1 MKSAGWTLL
10 VFSSLLLAG
19 CTVGPNFKRPH
30 ASVPSQW
37 TVASTRGISTK
48 SPETDDWWSSFQDPE
63 LNSLVER
70 SAKQNLDLKLALERV
85 QEARAARGV
94 ARSGYFPSI
103 DGAASATRNR
113 QRIIVPAGPQKSA
126 VIVPIEYNN
135 FQGGFAA
142 SWELDVF
149 GGIRRSVQAAT
160 ADMTAAEE
168 NRRDVL
174 IILLGDVGRVYAQ
187 LRGFQRRLE
196 IANKNIKTQ
205 QETLDLTST
214 RAKAGLA
221 NELDVSRAAAQLES
235 TKAVVPT
242 LLSGIDVSIHR
253 LSVLLAEEPGALR
266 SELEKTNPIPSA
278 GPEVDVGLPSDL
290 LKRRPDI
297 RRSEAQLA
305 AATARI
311 GEAKADLFPRFV
323 LTGTAGRQAAQL
335 HDLTLGA
342 GNFFS
347 VGPGI
352 SLPLFT
358 GGRIRSNIAVQTSRQ
373 REAVIG
379 YQSTVLNALEEVE
392 NALVSYSQEQE
403 RRDRLN
409 DAVAHSQLAVD
420 LATEQYKA
428 GLVDFLSVLDAQRDL
443 YANEDQLVQSQ
454 TSVTTNLVGLYRALG
469 GGWNLGRTVATSK
482 STPERVSS
490 TAESPDQQ
498 KRQEWIAAL
507 DKTESL
513 KPRAVIAGHK
523 RPGNDD
529 SPKII
534 EETRQY
540 IRDFERLAMQ
550 TTTAQE
556 LYDQML
562 KLYPDWINRGALW
575 TSVRAIKT

>member
-1 MKSAGWTLL
+1 MRRPSSILL
-10 VFSSLLLAG
+10 VISIPLLAG
-19 CTVGPNFKRPH
+19 CAVGPNYKRPQ
-30 ASVPSQW
+30 AAVPTQW
-37 TVASTRGISTK
+37 TVAPTRGTETK
-48 SPETDDWWSSFQDPE
+48 SPETDEWWASFQDPE

-70 SAKQNLDLKLALERV
+70 SASRNLDLKLALERV

-103 DGAASATRNR
+103 DGAASGTRNR
-113 QRIIVPAGPQKSA
+113 QRVIGPVGPQNSP
-126 VIVPIEYNN
+126 VIVPVEFNN
-135 FQGGFAA
+135 FQGGLSA

-149 GGIRRSVQAAT
+149 GGTRRRVQAAT
-160 ADMTAAEE
+160 ADATAAEE

-174 IILLGDVGRVYAQ
+174 VILLGDVGRVYAQ

-205 QETLDLTST
+205 QDTLDLTSA

-221 NELDVSRAAAQLES
+221 TELDVSRAAAQLES
-235 TKAVVPT
+235 TRAIVPS

-253 LSVLLAEEPGALR
+253 LSVLLGEEPGALR
-266 SELEKTNPIPSA
+266 TELEKVSPIPSA
-278 GPEVDVGLPSDL
+278 GPKVDVGLPSDL

-323 LTGTAGRQAAQL
+323 LTGTAGRQATQL

-347 VGPGI
+347 AGPGI

-373 REAVIG
+373 REALIG

-409 DAVAHSQLAVD
+409 EAVSHSQLAVD

-454 TSVTTNLVGLYRALG
+454 TTVTANLVGLYRALG
-469 GGWNLGRTVATSK
+469 GGWSASSVVSIKRAT
-482 STPERVSS
+482 P
-490 TAESPDQQ
+490 
-498 KRQEWIAAL
+498 
-507 DKTESL
+507 
-513 KPRAVIAGHK
+513 
-523 RPGNDD
+523 
-529 SPKII
+529 
-534 EETRQY
+534 
-540 IRDFERLAMQ
+540 
-550 TTTAQE
+550 
-556 LYDQML
+556 
-562 KLYPDWINRGALW
+562 
-575 TSVRAIKT
+575 

>member
-1 MKSAGWTLL
+1 MRRPGSIWL
-10 VFSSLLLAG
+10 VISIPLFAG
-19 CTVGPNFKRPH
+19 CAVGPNYKRPQ
-30 ASVPSQW
+30 AAVPTQW
-37 TVASTRGISTK
+37 TVAPTRGTETK
-48 SPETDDWWSSFQDPE
+48 LPETDEWWASFQDPE

-70 SAKQNLDLKLALERV
+70 SASRNLDLKLALERV

-103 DGAASATRNR
+103 DGAASGTRNR
-113 QRIIVPAGPQKSA
+113 QRVIGPVGPQNSP
-126 VIVPIEYNN
+126 VIVPIEFNN
-135 FQGGFAA
+135 FQGGLSP

-149 GGIRRSVQAAT
+149 GGVRRSAQAAA
-160 ADMTAAEE
+160 ADATAAEE

-174 IILLGDVGRVYAQ
+174 VILLGDVGRVYAQ

-205 QETLDLTST
+205 QDNLDLTRA

-221 NELDVSRAAAQLES
+221 TDLDVSRAAAQLES

-242 LLSGIDVSIHR
+242 LLSGMDVSIHR
-253 LSVLLAEEPGALR
+253 LSVLLGEEPGALR
-266 SELEKTNPIPSA
+266 SELEKVSPIPSA

-311 GEAKADLFPRFV
+311 GEAKADRFPRFV
-323 LTGTAGRQAAQL
+323 LTGTAGRQATQL

-347 VGPGI
+347 AGPGI

-373 REAVIG
+373 RQALIS
-379 YQSTVLNALEEVE
+379 YQSTVLNSLEEVE

-403 RRDRLN
+403 RRDHLN
-409 DAVAHSQLAVD
+409 QAVENSQLAVD
-420 LATEQYKA
+420 LATEQYRA
-428 GLVDFLSVLDAQRDL
+428 GLVDFLSVLDAQREL

-454 TSVTTNLVGLYRALG
+454 TTVTTDLVGLYRALG
-469 GGWNLGRTVATSK
+469 GGWSASSVVSMKRAT
-482 STPERVSS
+482 P
-490 TAESPDQQ
+490 
-498 KRQEWIAAL
+498 
-507 DKTESL
+507 
-513 KPRAVIAGHK
+513 
-523 RPGNDD
+523 
-529 SPKII
+529 
-534 EETRQY
+534 
-540 IRDFERLAMQ
+540 
-550 TTTAQE
+550 
-556 LYDQML
+556 
-562 KLYPDWINRGALW
+562 
-575 TSVRAIKT
+575 

>member
-1 MKSAGWTLL
+1 MRRLRPTLL
-10 VFSSLLLAG
+10 VILIPLLGA
-19 CTVGPNFKRPH
+19 CAVGPNYKRPQV
-30 ASVPSQW
+30 AVPSQW
-37 TVASTRGISTK
+37 TVAATRGTETK
-48 SPETDDWWSSFQDPE
+48 SPETDEWWASFQDPE
-63 LNSLVER
+63 LNSLVDR
-70 SAKQNLDLKLALERV
+70 SVSRNLDLKLALERV

-94 ARSGYFPSI
+94 ARSFFFPSI

-113 QRIIVPAGPQKSA
+113 QRIIAPVGPQNSPLIA
-126 VIVPIEYNN
+126 PVEYNN
-135 FQGGFAA
+135 FQGGLSA

-174 IILLGDVGRVYAQ
+174 VILLGDVGRVYAQ

-205 QETLDLTST
+205 QDTLDLTSA

-221 NELDVSRAAAQLES
+221 TELDVSRAAAQLES
-235 TKAVVPT
+235 TKSVVPS
-242 LLSGIDVSIHR
+242 LISGIDVSIHR
-253 LSVLLAEEPGALR
+253 LSVLLGEEPGALR
-266 SELEKTNPIPSA
+266 SELEKTSPIPSA

-323 LTGTAGRQAAQL
+323 LTGTAGRQATQL

-347 VGPGI
+347 AGPGI

-373 REAVIG
+373 REALIS
-379 YQSTVLNALEEVE
+379 YQSAILTSLEEVE

-469 GGWNLGRTVATSK
+469 GGWKLGRTVATSK
-482 STPERVSS
+482 SIP
-490 TAESPDQQ
+490 
-498 KRQEWIAAL
+498 
-507 DKTESL
+507 
-513 KPRAVIAGHK
+513 
-523 RPGNDD
+523 
-529 SPKII
+529 
-534 EETRQY
+534 
-540 IRDFERLAMQ
+540 
-550 TTTAQE
+550 
-556 LYDQML
+556 
-562 KLYPDWINRGALW
+562 
-575 TSVRAIKT
+575 

>member
-1 MKSAGWTLL
+1 MKGAGWTLL
-10 VFSSLLLAG
+10 VFSSLVLAG
-19 CTVGPNFKRPH
+19 CTVGPNFKRPQG
-30 ASVPSQW
+30 SVPSQW
-37 TVASTRGISTK
+37 TVASTRGTSTK

-70 SAKQNLDLKLALERV
+70 SAKQNLDLQLAIERV
-85 QEARAARGV
+85 QEARAARGL

-103 DGAASATRNR
+103 YGAASGTRNR
-113 QRIIVPAGPQKSA
+113 QLLIAPVGQNSPVVAP
-126 VIVPIEYNN
+126 VEYNN
-135 FQGGFAA
+135 FQGGLSA

-174 IILLGDVGRVYAQ
+174 VILLGDVGREYAQ

-205 QETLDLTST
+205 QDTLDLTSA

-221 NELDVSRAAAQLES
+221 TELDVSRAAAQLES

-253 LSVLLAEEPGALR
+253 LSVLLGEEPGALR
-266 SELEKTNPIPSA
+266 SELEKTSPIPSA

-342 GNFFS
+342 ANFYS

-428 GLVDFLSVLDAQRDL
+428 GLVDFLSVLDAQRDV
-443 YANEDQLVQSQ
+443 YADEDQLVQSQ
-454 TSVTTNLVGLYRALG
+454 TSVTTNLVGLYRVLG

-482 STPERVSS
+482 STP
-490 TAESPDQQ
+490 
-498 KRQEWIAAL
+498 
-507 DKTESL
+507 
-513 KPRAVIAGHK
+513 
-523 RPGNDD
+523 
-529 SPKII
+529 
-534 EETRQY
+534 
-540 IRDFERLAMQ
+540 
-550 TTTAQE
+550 
-556 LYDQML
+556 
-562 KLYPDWINRGALW
+562 
-575 TSVRAIKT
+575 

>member
-1 MKSAGWTLL
+1 MRRSSWTSF
-10 VFSSLLLAG
+10 VISTLLLAG
-19 CTVGPNFKRPH
+19 CAVGPNYKRPQV
-30 ASVPSQW
+30 AVPRQW
-37 TVASTRGISTK
+37 TVAAARGTAATPIEK
-48 SPETDDWWSSFQDPE
+48 DDWWSSFQDPE

-126 VIVPIEYNN
+126 VIVPVEYNN

-187 LRGFQRRLE
+187 LRGFQQRLE

-205 QETLDLTST
+205 QETLDLTSA

-253 LSVLLAEEPGALR
+253 LSVLLGEEPGALR
-266 SELEKTNPIPSA
+266 SELENASPIPA
-278 GPEVDVGLPSDL
+278 AAPDVEVGLPSDL

-297 RRSEAQLA
+297 RRSEAQLV

-311 GEAKADLFPRFV
+311 GEAKADLFPHFV
-323 LTGTAGRQAAQL
+323 LTGAAGRQASQL
-335 HDLTLGA
+335 HDITLGA

-347 VGPGI
+347 AGPGI

-358 GGRIRSNIAVQTSRQ
+358 GERIRSNIAVQDARQ
-373 REAVIG
+373 REALIS
-379 YQSTVLNALEEVE
+379 YRSSVLNALEEVQ
-392 NALVSYSQEQE
+392 NALVNYAQEQE

-409 DAVAHSQLAVD
+409 EAAQQSQLAVD
-420 LATEQYKA
+420 LAAEQYKA
-428 GLVDFLSVLDAQRDL
+428 GLTDFLAVLDAQREL
-443 YANEDQLVQSQ
+443 YADEDQAVQSQ
-454 TSVTTNLVGLYRALG
+454 TSVATNVIGLYRALG
-469 GGWNLGRTVATSK
+469 GGWNVGPVVAATK
-482 STPERVSS
+482 PTP
-490 TAESPDQQ
+490 
-498 KRQEWIAAL
+498 
-507 DKTESL
+507 
-513 KPRAVIAGHK
+513 
-523 RPGNDD
+523 
-529 SPKII
+529 
-534 EETRQY
+534 
-540 IRDFERLAMQ
+540 
-550 TTTAQE
+550 
-556 LYDQML
+556 
-562 KLYPDWINRGALW
+562 
-575 TSVRAIKT
+575 

>member
-1 MKSAGWTLL
+1 MRRPSSILL
-10 VFSSLLLAG
+10 VISISLFAG
-19 CTVGPNFKRPH
+19 CAVGPNYKRPQV
-30 ASVPSQW
+30 AVPTQW
-37 TVASTRGISTK
+37 TVSATRGTETK
-48 SPETDDWWSSFQDPE
+48 SLETDEWWASFQDPE

-70 SAKQNLDLKLALERV
+70 SASRNLDLKLALERV
-85 QEARAARGV
+85 QEGRAARGV

-103 DGAASATRNR
+103 DGGASGTRNR

-126 VIVPIEYNN
+126 VIVPVEYNN
-135 FQGGFAA
+135 FQGGFPA

-149 GGIRRSVQAAT
+149 GGIRRSAQAAT

-196 IANKNIKTQ
+196 IADKNIKTQ
-205 QETLDLTST
+205 QETLDLTSA
-214 RAKAGLA
+214 RARAGLA

-242 LLSGIDVSIHR
+242 LVSGIDVSIHR
-253 LSVLLAEEPGALR
+253 LSVLLGEEPGALR

-347 VGPGI
+347 AGPGI

-358 GGRIRSNIAVQTSRQ
+358 GGRIRSNIDVQTSRQ
-373 REAVIG
+373 RQALIG

-409 DAVAHSQLAVD
+409 EAVSHNQLAVD

-443 YANEDQLVQSQ
+443 YANEDQFVQSQ
-454 TSVTTNLVGLYRALG
+454 TTVTTNLVGLYRSLG
-469 GGWNLGRTVATSK
+469 GGWSASAVVSMKRAT
-482 STPERVSS
+482 P
-490 TAESPDQQ
+490 
-498 KRQEWIAAL
+498 
-507 DKTESL
+507 
-513 KPRAVIAGHK
+513 
-523 RPGNDD
+523 
-529 SPKII
+529 
-534 EETRQY
+534 
-540 IRDFERLAMQ
+540 
-550 TTTAQE
+550 
-556 LYDQML
+556 
-562 KLYPDWINRGALW
+562 
-575 TSVRAIKT
+575 